1 MSRITCFFIC
11 LLVVFT
17 SYGQSAENA
26 EVNPN
31 DTVSSK
37 PIIFSATSASEY
49 IINLLGSD
57 GLWRTTGDTMQVSL
71 SRLLHHYHE
80 PFDSV
85 ATRLSRF
92 DYNIINPR
100 RTSISH
106 KDTLPLRWLSESV
119 FFIDT
124 VKLGK
129 EPFYTQKTV
138 IIKAVDSMVFS
149 LTDRIPDM
157 KFLVDSMLQLRDTIT
172 EVLIDTQ
179 LLESKNVRLHQLVD
193 DQIVPP
199 LFPTNTGKSIR
210 FLADSSRI
218 VVTETSR
225 AYVADRESP
234 FYIVP
239 GEMMPD
245 SLRFAVETLLRFS
258 EERDSILL
266 FFTDLQ
272 GRSMPFWI
280 SSQKEEM
287 RRYWVKNY
295 ENDSITIWIGNP
307 AKNNITLILEDDVQV
322 ERMEKKLA
330 DDIPITTSVPQRTL
344 ASVRPLKEIPV
355 HWKLGLSSAFILN
368 QTYLSN
374 WARGGENSLS
384 SMLDLRGTALYT
396 NAEAKKKWESSGRL
410 RYGTVVT
417 QEHGFRTNT
426 DLLEF
431 NSQYNK
437 VIREKIDFSS
447 VFYMKTQVD
456 KGFKYPNDSVVVS
469 KFLNP
474 GTFTIGVGFE
484 YKPFKNT
491 SLNFSALSY
500 KNTFVLD
507 TANINQKTH
516 GIDIDKRS
524 RQEMGG
530 QLMIRN
536 TVTILDG
543 LKISNAIRL
552 FSGYLD
558 KPQNIDVDWEI
569 NLDKQINWYFLVRV
583 NLHFIYDDDIR
594 FAVLDQND
602 QPVLLPDGSEKRV
615 PKLQF
620 KQFLGLTLSFRI

>member
-1 MSRITCFFIC
+1 MYRITCLIIG
-11 LLVVFT
+11 LLIVFV

-26 EVNPN
+26 IASTN
-31 DTVSSK
+31 DTLQSS
-37 PIIFSATSASEY
+37 PIIFSTTSASEY

-57 GLWRTTGDTMQVSL
+57 VLWRASGDTMKLSL

-85 ATRLSRF
+85 SSRLSRF
-92 DYNIINPR
+92 NYGHINPR

-106 KDTLPLRWLSESV
+106 KDTLPVRWLSESV

-124 VKLGK
+124 IQLGK
-129 EPFYTQKTV
+129 EPFYTLKTV
-138 IIKAVDSMVFS
+138 MIKAVDSTVLS
-149 LTDRIPDM
+149 LMEKIPDM
-157 KFLVDSMLQLRDTIT
+157 RFVLDSMLQIRDTIT
-172 EVLIDTQ
+172 ETFIDTQ
-179 LLESKNVRLHQLVD
+179 LLESKNVVLHELVD
-193 DQIVPP
+193 DQIIPP
-199 LFPTNTGKSIR
+199 LFPTNNGRSLR
-210 FLADSSRI
+210 FLSDSSHIVITETTRAYIADS
-218 VVTETSR
+218 
-225 AYVADRESP
+225 ESP

-266 FFTDLQ
+266 FFNNLQ
-272 GRSMPFWI
+272 GLSTPFWI
-280 SSQKEEM
+280 SSGKDEL

-295 ENDSITIWIGNP
+295 DNDSITIWLGNP
-307 AKNNITLILEDDVQV
+307 ARNNITLILEDDVQV
-322 ERMEKKLA
+322 ERMTKKLA
-330 DDIPITTSVPQRTL
+330 DDIPITTSVPLRTL
-344 ASVRPLKEIPV
+344 AGVKPLKEIPV

-384 SMLDLRGTALYT
+384 SMLDLRATALYT
-396 NAEAKKKWESSGRL
+396 NAETKKKWESSGRL

-437 VIREKIDFSS
+437 VLREKIDFSS
-447 VFYMKTQVD
+447 VLYMKTQVD

-484 YKPFKNT
+484 YKPSKNT
-491 SLNFSALSY
+491 SFNFSALSY

-507 TANINQKTH
+507 TANINQKRH
-516 GIDIDKRS
+516 GIDLDKRS

-594 FAVLDQND
+594 FAVLDQN
-602 QPVLLPDGSEKRV
+602 QKPVLLPDGSEKRV